1 MRKTKRCH
9 PLPRGAQES
18 DLGIISFLRVFAS
31 NGDNCLEKRNGDMR
45 TIFGIHGL
53 VWAGV
58 LGWGVVM
65 GARARADE
73 RPRILGISHVA
84 VKVSDVEK
92 AVAFYGEFLGLA
104 EEYRLNDPKSG
115 ALTMVCF
122 KVSDDQV
129 IQLIPG
135 RKEGESPLNHVAFIA
150 ADAEALRAYLAKQGI
165 KTPAKVSTGQ
175 HKNLNFSVRDPDK
188 FQIEFTQYTPDGW
201 TVRDKGKFLPDTRVS
216 DHIGHAGIGSAD
228 AEASAHFYGDGLG
241 LKQVRRPTGADD
253 TTPRYNMVVPETG
266 TGEASG
272 TREAGGTHDYVE
284 LMNADSKPHFCMTV
298 PDIEKA
304 KAKLEASPYRPKY
317 EKPIAQRVGKNG
329 KRIVEVYDPDGVRVE
344 FMEMKNAE

>member
-1 MRKTKRCH
+1 
-9 PLPRGAQES
+9 
-18 DLGIISFLRVFAS
+18 
-31 NGDNCLEKRNGDMR
+31 MR
-45 TIFGIHGL
+45 TVFGIFGRVL
-53 VWAGV
+53 AGI
-58 LGWGVVM
+58 LTLGVVSEM
-65 GARARADE
+65 AARADE

-135 RKEGESPLNHVAFIA
+135 RKEGENPLNHVAFIA

-165 KTPAKVSTGQ
+165 KAPAKVSTGQ

-188 FQIEFTQYTPDGW
+188 FQIEFTEYTPDGW

-216 DHIGHAGIGSAD
+216 DHIGHAGITTAD
-228 AEASAHFYGDGLG
+228 AEASVHFYGDALG
-241 LKQVRRPTGADD
+241 LKPVRRPTGADD
-253 TTPRYNMVVPETG
+253 ATPRYNMVVPETD

-272 TREAGGTHDYVE
+272 TREASGTHEASGTRDYVE

-329 KRIVEVYDPDGVRVE
+329 KRIIEVYDPDGVRVE